1 MSSHLQAAIEL
12 LTSSDPTAR
21 MEAAAEIYRQ
31 GCAAAEQA
39 VREWLENAELGAL
52 LLTPKAVVTVGLAVK
67 RETFSRIRVTHGTP
81 RLSEV
86 PPDQDAEEFELQLDD
101 GVSLDILTSREPGGN
116 GAIAKYLAKHGEGIQ
131 QVEYQCLDVDRAAGL
146 LREQFRKSPVYPE
159 ARAGANGTRVNFFLV
174 AIADGSKVLIELYE
188 TPRPPSPS
196 TRSAH

>member
-12 LTSSDPTAR
+12 LNSSDSASRT
-21 MEAAAEIYRQ
+21 EAAAEIYRQ

-52 LLTPKAVVTVGLAVK
+52 LLAPKPVVTVGLAVK

-81 RLSEV
+81 RLSDV
-86 PPDQDAEEFELQLDD
+86 PPDQDAEEFELHLDD
-101 GVSLDILTSREPGGN
+101 GVSLDILTSREPGGS

-131 QVEYQCLDVDRAAGL
+131 QVEYQCVDVDRATAI
-146 LREQFRKSPVYPE
+146 LREQFKKSPVYPE
-159 ARAGANGTRVNFFLV
+159 ARPGADGTRINFFLV

-188 TPRPPSPS
+188 TPRPLSPAA
-196 TRSAH
+196 RVAH